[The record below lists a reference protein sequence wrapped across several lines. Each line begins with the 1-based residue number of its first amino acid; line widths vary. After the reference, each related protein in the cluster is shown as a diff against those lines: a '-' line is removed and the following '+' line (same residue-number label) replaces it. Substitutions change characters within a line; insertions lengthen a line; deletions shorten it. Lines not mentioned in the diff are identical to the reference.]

1 MDLDL
6 KVVSKEINEI
16 LWRNHKTLSASTLKS
31 SKNKLPCARKWLAKW

>member
-16 LWRNHKTLSASTLKS
+16 LWRNHKTLQRVA
-31 SKNKLPCARKWLAKW
+31 PPAAWPV